1 MRFLSL
7 LELRDYRN
15 QLTKHESKR
24 YLRRSL
30 LDIKKIAV
38 HHGATREGSPE
49 AYANYHVGSLDWP
62 EIAYPLVIGKNGI
75 IYWTM
80 DLNKVSYHVGL
91 HNRYTLGVCL
101 IGDFRFDQP
110 TATQYQSLYRLLEAL
125 KIDLSLTDQDV
136 LGHQEFA
143 GYEWKQCPALDMDGL
158 RGQLA
163 AKTYGAV
170 QNNFNNDKKILI
182 TRPSVVKLSKEDD
195 GGMANTLFQP
205 SNAAIKK
212 STENVLVRISNKAA
226 HGDEAIGRNWVD
238 QLNQDKLSE
247 SDAVGL
253 LYVALDRELI
263 QGRKDQ

>member
-7 LELRDYRN
+7 LEVRDYRN
-15 QLTKHESKR
+15 KLIKHETKR

-49 AYANYHVGSLDWP
+49 AYANYHVNTLDWP
-62 EIAYPLVIGKNGI
+62 EIAYPFVIGKNGI

-80 DLNKVSYHVGL
+80 DINKVSYHVGL
-91 HNRYTLGVCL
+91 HNRYTIGVCL

-110 TATQYQSLYRLLEAL
+110 TTAQYQSLYRLLEAL

-163 AKTYGAV
+163 AKTYQPV

-182 TRPSVVKLSKEDD
+182 TQPAVVKLAKEDD
-195 GGMANTLFQP
+195 GGMSNTLFQP
-205 SNAAIKK
+205 SNAAIKQ
-212 STENVLVRISNKAA
+212 STVNVLARLSSTIA
-226 HGDEAIGRNWVD
+226 HGEKALGRNWVE

-263 QGRKDQ
+263 QGRKE

>member
-7 LELRDYRN
+7 LELKDYRN
-15 QLTKHESKR
+15 SLPKHLTKR
-24 YLRRSL
+24 YLRRSVS
-30 LDIKKIAV
+30 DIKKAIV
-38 HHGATREGSPE
+38 HHGATRTGTPE
-49 AYANYHVGSLDWP
+49 AYANYHVNTLDWP
-62 EIAYPLVIGKNGI
+62 EIAYPFVIDKNGV

-80 DLNKVSYHVGL
+80 DIDKVSYHVGL
-91 HNRYTLGVCL
+91 HNRYCLGVNL
-101 IGDFRFDQP
+101 IGDFRYDQP
-110 TATQYQSLYRLLEAL
+110 TAAQYQSLYRLLGAL
-125 KIDLSLTDQDV
+125 KIDLSLKDEDF
-136 LGHQEFA
+136 LGHQELA

-182 TRPSVVKLSKEDD
+182 TRPSLVKLAKEDD

-205 SNAAIKK
+205 SNAAIKQ
-212 STENVLVRISNKAA
+212 SAENVLARLSSTTA
-226 HGDEAIGRNWVD
+226 HGDKALGRSWVE
-238 QLNQDKLSE
+238 QLKQDKLSE

-263 QGRKDQ
+263 QGSR